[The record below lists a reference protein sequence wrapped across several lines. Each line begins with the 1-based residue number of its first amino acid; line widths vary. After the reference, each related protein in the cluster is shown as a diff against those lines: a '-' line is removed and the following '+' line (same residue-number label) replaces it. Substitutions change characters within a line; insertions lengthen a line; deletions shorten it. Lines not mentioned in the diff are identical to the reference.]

1 MNHGVRTAAKRWN
14 NTGSPAGGILQGGA
28 SKPIGS
34 ANNKKHTP
42 TGYFFVVRISNH
54 KRMPTAFS
62 PGSETQVDEN
72 EHREV

>member
-1 MNHGVRTAAKRWN
+1 MVFEPQQKGGITPV
-14 NTGSPAGGILQGGA
+14 PPQGGILQGGA

-34 ANNKKHTP
+34 ANNKKYTP